1 MDNQMAYI
9 YRVSVYSSKR
19 HTKSHTDMY
28 YLKAEHTHW
37 ALEDE
42 INCDEDDRRVHYIQV
57 RKDSSHYASAVSN
70 SQLMDKP
77 LNNCCICKKL
87 FTGYGN
93 NPYPIIDESKAVC
106 CDMCNQTKVIPARI
120 TQMNEDKNT

>member
-42 INCDEDDRRVHYIQV
+42 INYDEDDRRVNYIQV
-57 RKDSSHYASAVSN
+57 RKDSSHYASAVRN
-70 SQLMDKP
+70 SQLMDKR
-77 LNNCCICKKL
+77 LNNCCI
-87 FTGYGN
+87 F
-93 NPYPIIDESKAVC
+93 
-106 CDMCNQTKVIPARI
+106 
-120 TQMNEDKNT
+120 NEQKNMIKEEKDA